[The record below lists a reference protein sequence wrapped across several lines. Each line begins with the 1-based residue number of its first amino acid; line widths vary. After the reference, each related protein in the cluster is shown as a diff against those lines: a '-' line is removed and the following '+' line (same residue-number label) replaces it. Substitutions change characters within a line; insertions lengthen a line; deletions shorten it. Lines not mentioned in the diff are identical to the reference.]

1 MCKELPATIRSSM
14 LCRDLLEVCNIGS
27 TDAVFLK
34 IGGSS
39 SFFKV
44 VNEILVKPV
53 KRSLA
58 QSVLS
63 YLSSLWMPEIKS

>member
-1 MCKELPATIRSSM
+1 M
-14 LCRDLLEVCNIGS
+14 LCRVLLEVCNIGS

-39 SFFKV
+39 SFFKA
-44 VNEILVKPV
+44 VNEILVKQV

-58 QSVLS
+58 QNVLF
-63 YLSSLWMPEIKS
+63 YLLSLWTKS

>member
-1 MCKELPATIRSSM
+1 M
-14 LCRDLLEVCNIGS
+14 LCRVLLEVCNIGS

-39 SFFKV
+39 SFFKA
-44 VNEILVKPV
+44 VNETLVKQV

-58 QSVLS
+58 QNVLF
-63 YLSSLWMPEIKS
+63 YLLSLWTKS